1 MPVYFHSEDV
11 GFLLDKKRIYKK
23 WISQIVN
30 QHKKKIGELNI
41 IFCSNSYILEINRK
55 YLNHNYFT
63 DVITFEYDRSDKIDG
78 DIFVSIDQVRIN
90 CTSLR
95 VNFIEE
101 ISRVIIHGVFH
112 LLGYKDDSAGDINK
126 MRIMENTALIV
137 LRGLENGK
145 NL

>member
-11 GFLLDKKRIYKK
+11 GFLLDNKRLYKE
-23 WISQIVN
+23 WISHTVN

-55 YLNHNYFT
+55 YLNHDYFT

-90 CTSLR
+90 CIGLR
-95 VNFIEE
+95 VNFNEE
-101 ISRVIIHGVFH
+101 LRRVIIHGVYH
-112 LLGYKDDSAGDINK
+112 LLGYKDDSEKDIERIRK
-126 MRIMENTALIV
+126 MEDSALIV
-137 LRGLENGK
+137 WRGLENGK

>member
-1 MPVYFHSEDV
+1 VPVYFHSEDV
-11 GFLLDKKRIYKK
+11 GFLLDKKRLYKK
-23 WISQIVN
+23 WITQIIN
-30 QHKKKIGELNI
+30 QHKKKIGNLNI

-78 DIFVSIDQVRIN
+78 DIFVSIDQVKIN
-90 CTSLR
+90 CAGLR

-101 ISRVIIHGVFH
+101 LRRVIIHGVYH
-112 LLGYKDDSAGDINK
+112 LLGYKDDSAEDIERMRK
-126 MRIMENTALIV
+126 MEDKALIV